1 MLSMVN
7 GTLSG
12 DFITQSI
19 AAAGDE
25 DDLAIQV
32 GDGFGGKV
40 ARVEIVDNPLHCWQ
54 VIGSEHDIDSG

>member
-7 GTLSG
+7 GTLTG
-12 DFITQSI
+12 DFIAQST
-19 AAAGDE
+19 AAASDE

-40 ARVEIVDNPLHCWQ
+40 ASVELVDNPF
-54 VIGSEHDIDSG
+54 IAGRG